1 MELERNFLMKK
12 LLIYYPE
19 DALEPKGG
27 PAGYLYN
34 LKKGLEECRKQE
46 NLPVDISFYSNM
58 PSGIEN
64 NSELRKRIP
73 KRLLEFRR
81 ALNDARFLRKKFP
94 IDNGMFAYDII
105 HFHSAEKMYLCRDF
119 LNQYHGKVIL
129 TSHCPCGIYKERIDK
144 LNPFDYKLMRNQID
158 KLEELDRYAFERAD
172 YIIFPCKDAE
182 EPYFNTWPRYTS
194 IRKDE
199 KYRYMP
205 TGIIACHAKI
215 NRENYRKK
223 YGIPN
228 DAFVISYVGRH
239 NEIKGYADLRQMG
252 EQVLKDPNTYFLIGG
267 KEEPIKGLNNDR
279 WIEVGWTTDPYSL
292 IAASDVFVLPNR
304 ETYFDLV
311 LLEVLSLGIP
321 VVLSDTG
328 GNKFFKKYD
337 LKGLK
342 YFSSVD
348 QGVEAIKCFQL
359 MDKQIRKKAGEK
371 LAELCETEFSVKEFA
386 RRYIQIISEIVE
398 TEV

>member
-1 MELERNFLMKK
+1 MKK

-81 ALNDARFLRKKFP
+81 ALNNARFLRKKFP

-239 NEIKGYADLRQMG
+239 NEIKGYTDLRQMG

-386 RRYIQIISEIVE
+386 HRYIQIISEIVE

>member
-1 MELERNFLMKK
+1 MKK

-105 HFHSAEKMYLCRDF
+105 HFNSAEKMYLCRDF

-386 RRYIQIISEIVE
+386 HRYIQIISEIVE

>member
-1 MELERNFLMKK
+1 MKK

-194 IRKDE
+194 IREDE

-267 KEEPIKGLNNDR
+267 KEEPIKGLDNDR

-359 MDKQIRKKAGEK
+359 MDKQIRKKAGEE

-386 RRYIQIISEIVE
+386 HRYIQIISEIVE

>member
-1 MELERNFLMKK
+1 MKK

-64 NSELRKRIP
+64 NSELRKKIP

-239 NEIKGYADLRQMG
+239 NEIKGYTDLRQMG

-386 RRYIQIISEIVE
+386 HRYIQIISEIVE

>member
-1 MELERNFLMKK
+1 MKK

-205 TGIIACHAKI
+205 TGIIACHAII

-239 NEIKGYADLRQMG
+239 NEIKGYTDLRQMG

-386 RRYIQIISEIVE
+386 HRYIQIISEIVE

>member
-1 MELERNFLMKK
+1 MKK

-239 NEIKGYADLRQMG
+239 NEIKGYTDLRQMG

-386 RRYIQIISEIVE
+386 HRYIQIISEIVE

>member
-1 MELERNFLMKK
+1 MKK

-81 ALNDARFLRKKFP
+81 ALNDARFLRKKIP

-239 NEIKGYADLRQMG
+239 NEIKGYTDLRQMG

-359 MDKQIRKKAGEK
+359 IDKQIRKKAGEK

-386 RRYIQIISEIVE
+386 HRYIQIISEIVE

>member
-1 MELERNFLMKK
+1 MAFSFC
-12 LLIYYPE
+12 I
-19 DALEPKGG
+19 ALTF
-27 PAGYLYN
+27 
-34 LKKGLEECRKQE
+34 GLASACFDNRSFVKQE
-46 NLPVDISFYSNM
+46 QYPRTFGYISPNQ
-58 PSGIEN
+58 
-64 NSELRKRIP
+64 
-73 KRLLEFRR
+73 
-81 ALNDARFLRKKFP
+81 ARFLRKKFP

-239 NEIKGYADLRQMG
+239 NEIKGYTDLRQMG

-386 RRYIQIISEIVE
+386 HRYIQIISEIVE

>member
-1 MELERNFLMKK
+1 MKK

-81 ALNDARFLRKKFP
+81 ALNDARFLRKKIP

-239 NEIKGYADLRQMG
+239 NEIKGYTDLRQMG

-386 RRYIQIISEIVE
+386 HRYIQIISEIVE

>member
-1 MELERNFLMKK
+1 MKK

-19 DALEPKGG
+19 DVLEPKGG

-311 LLEVLSLGIP
+311 LLEALSLGIP

-386 RRYIQIISEIVE
+386 HRYIQIISEIVE

>member
-1 MELERNFLMKK
+1 MKK

-158 KLEELDRYAFERAD
+158 KLGELDRYAFERAD

-239 NEIKGYADLRQMG
+239 NEIKGYTDLRQMG

-386 RRYIQIISEIVE
+386 HRYIQIISEIVE

>member
-1 MELERNFLMKK
+1 MKK
-12 LLIYYPE
+12 LLIYYSE

-64 NSELRKRIP
+64 NSELRKRTP

-386 RRYIQIISEIVE
+386 HRYIQIISEIVE

>member
-1 MELERNFLMKK
+1 MKK

-267 KEEPIKGLNNDR
+267 KEEPIKGLDNDR

-359 MDKQIRKKAGEK
+359 MDKQIRKKAGEE

-386 RRYIQIISEIVE
+386 HRYIQIISEIVE

>member
-1 MELERNFLMKK
+1 MKK

-34 LKKGLEECRKQE
+34 MKKGLEECRKQE
-46 NLPVDISFYSNM
+46 NLPVDMSFYSNM

-239 NEIKGYADLRQMG
+239 NEIKGYTDLRQMG

-359 MDKQIRKKAGEK
+359 MDEQIRKKAGEK

-386 RRYIQIISEIVE
+386 HRYIQIISEIVE

>member
-1 MELERNFLMKK
+1 MKK

-239 NEIKGYADLRQMG
+239 NEIKGYTDLRQMG

-359 MDKQIRKKAGEK
+359 MDKQIRKKAGENS
-371 LAELCETEFSVKEFA
+371 AENNGWIKGGG
-386 RRYIQIISEIVE
+386 YISSNFYGVSSCTSPIFKI
-398 TEV
+398 

>member
-1 MELERNFLMKK
+1 MKK

-239 NEIKGYADLRQMG
+239 NEIKGYTDLRQMG

-311 LLEVLSLGIP
+311 LLEVLSIGIP

-386 RRYIQIISEIVE
+386 HRYIQIISEIVE

>member
-1 MELERNFLMKK
+1 MKK

-129 TSHCPCGIYKERIDK
+129 TSRCPCGIYKERIDK

-239 NEIKGYADLRQMG
+239 NEIKGYTDLRQMG

-386 RRYIQIISEIVE
+386 HRYIQIISEIVE

>member
-1 MELERNFLMKK
+1 MKK

-386 RRYIQIISEIVE
+386 HRYIQIISEIVE

>member
-1 MELERNFLMKK
+1 MKK